1 MDTLRLT
8 PDHPLYPKLT
18 TLPTNG
24 ATLPLA
30 AAQAPFADRV
40 QLALIPFFASYLGP
54 VASERVKSEIAER
67 GRPNDLVS
75 ALALGFA
82 LITQIPD
89 PATRDEAREGLDALL
104 RSLKVSSVIP
114 PPISSRATR

>member
-8 PDHPLYPKLT
+8 PDHPLYPKIPS
-18 TLPTNG
+18 LPTNG
-24 ATLPLA
+24 ATLPLS

-40 QLALIPFFASYLGP
+40 QVALIQFFASYFGP
-54 VASERVKSEIAER
+54 VANERVKAEIAER
-67 GRPNDLVS
+67 GPPSDLVS

-82 LITQIPD
+82 LVMQIRD
-89 PATRDEAREGLDALL
+89 PAARDEAREGLDALL

-114 PPISSRATR
+114 PPISSRAAR